1 MKKKNIGSFLFR
13 EAVIADCYDIAVLKG
28 KVWNTTYQGIY
39 PKEKLEGYDV
49 EKNKSIFESIVEN
62 PEISLFVA
70 TVGNQ
75 IVGFMTCGKPYRP
88 FREYGQ
94 EIGLLYILK
103 EYQRQGL
110 GRTFFDMARKQ
121 VAKNGYK
128 EFFLSVNQKNS
139 DAQKFY
145 LAMGGTALCA
155 EGEQL
160 RIGYKI

>member
-1 MKKKNIGSFLFR
+1 M
-13 EAVIADCYDIAVLKG
+13 
-28 KVWNTTYQGIY
+28 
-39 PKEKLEGYDV
+39 
-49 EKNKSIFESIVEN
+49 
-62 PEISLFVA
+62 A

-75 IVGFMTCGKPYRP
+75 LVGFMTCGKPYRP

-128 EFFLSVNQKNS
+128 EFFLSVNQKNR